1 MKLRL
6 SILAAL
12 CAVFFAGVP
21 SALAGGAAPAAGA
34 EWPVVVTV
42 ITTDFSSSFAAVN
55 PCTGG
60 TGTVELAGQDVF
72 HITDFGGGIFHLVD
86 TQTGTL
92 TFTPDD
98 PSALTL
104 AGHFTT
110 TSNSQSNPPG
120 LQFTVGGPFDV
131 VAVGAD
137 GSRVVFHL
145 ISRTTRSP
153 DGTVAVSFN
162 VTRFECVSPAA

>member
-1 MKLRL
+1 MSTLRPRGVL
-6 SILAAL
+6 AVATLLILATAPG
-12 CAVFFAGVP
+12 AF
-21 SALAGGAAPAAGA
+21 AGGADT
-34 EWPVVVTV
+34 VTV
-42 ITTDFSSSFAAVN
+42 VARQIDVN
-55 PCTGG
+55 PGETNTCTGA
-60 TGTVELAGQDVF
+60 TGTIVDDEQDVF

-104 AGHFTT
+104 TGHYTT
-110 TSNSQSNPPG
+110 TFSDQSNPPG

-145 ISRTTRSP
+145 ISRTTRTP
-153 DGTVAVSFN
+153 DGTVTVLFN
-162 VTRFECVSPAA
+162 VTRFECVPPAA